1 MTVLK
6 PKPATYADIEA
17 LPPHVTGEIL
27 YGSLVTQPRPASPHI
42 VAASAMGYLLG
53 PPFHFGSGGPGG
65 WIILSE
71 PEIHLGPHVVVP
83 DIAGWKRERFTDLSG
98 VAFYSVAPDWV
109 CEVLAPSSAKRDR
122 FDKLRIYA
130 TYAVEHVWLLNPLD
144 RGLEVFRRHGTEWIL
159 THTFKDDDNVA
170 APPFDAIT
178 FSLGL
183 LWPFDPPTDNT
194 NS

>member
-42 VAASAMGYLLG
+42 VAASTMGYLLG

-109 CEVLAPSSAKRDR
+109 CERAPMFWLTVSLLISCAPNASVQQRAGWRAPCASPCGANPGRKPARGV
-122 FDKLRIYA
+122 
-130 TYAVEHVWLLNPLD
+130 TPGAVRCNALSY
-144 RGLEVFRRHGTEWIL
+144 GLTEVSPEQ
-159 THTFKDDDNVA
+159 V
-170 APPFDAIT
+170 
-178 FSLGL
+178 
-183 LWPFDPPTDNT
+183 
-194 NS
+194 